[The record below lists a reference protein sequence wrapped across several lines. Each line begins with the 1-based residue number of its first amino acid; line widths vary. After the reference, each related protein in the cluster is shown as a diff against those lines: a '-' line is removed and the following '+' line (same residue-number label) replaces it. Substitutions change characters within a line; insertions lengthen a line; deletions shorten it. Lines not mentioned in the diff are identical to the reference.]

1 MRKSFIVGL
10 LGAVA
15 LIPGTALAQDDG
27 GDRGRFRA
35 QREQSEGSPRF
46 QRAEPA
52 PRQFQPQQ
60 QQQPRPFQ
68 RPDRN
73 FAQPRADVPQVTIDQ
88 RQRGYQPPQLPQFQ
102 QRQFQPQ
109 PPAQVQQRPD
119 RPDFRADR
127 REDRRDFRADQRDD
141 RRDFRV
147 ERRDDRQDFRQDRR
161 DFRNGVTTAPQF
173 RDQRQDFRADRR
185 DDRRDFR
192 SERRD
197 DRQDFRRDFR
207 NDQRR
212 DFRGQQGF
220 RGDFRG
226 QPNFRG
232 DGRFGNGYRGGWNR
246 DWRRDSRWNWQSY
259 RSSNRNIFRLPRYY
273 APYGWNYGYQRFGI
287 GFQLNYLLFDQRY
300 WINDPYYYRLPVAD
314 YPYEWVRYYGDAL
327 LVDVETGE
335 VVDVVYDIFY

>member
-35 QREQSEGSPRF
+35 QREQSDGSPRF

-73 FAQPRADVPQVTIDQ
+73 FVQPRADVPQVTIDQ

-127 REDRRDFRADQRDD
+127 REDRRDFRADRRDD

-147 ERRDDRQDFRQDRR
+147 
-161 DFRNGVTTAPQF
+161 
-173 RDQRQDFRADRR
+173 
-185 DDRRDFR
+185 
-192 SERRD
+192 ERRD

-259 RSSNRNIFRLPRYY
+259 RNSNRNIFRLPRYY

>member
-68 RPDRN
+68 RPDRS

-127 REDRRDFRADQRDD
+127 REDRRDFRADRRDD

-147 ERRDDRQDFRQDRR
+147 
-161 DFRNGVTTAPQF
+161 
-173 RDQRQDFRADRR
+173 
-185 DDRRDFR
+185 
-192 SERRD
+192 ERRD

-259 RSSNRNIFRLPRYY
+259 RNSNRNIFRLPRYY